1 MIKNIHSYCKV
12 KSTTEREV
20 HAGSGY
26 CQNCEYYNS
35 KIDKKNKV
43 QINIVSNIGEFKN
56 AMKRLSSENHEK
68 SDAKKKDE
76 KKIKNKLLVIGV

>member
-1 MIKNIHSYCKV
+1 MEFYKKYEKCLSQINDN
-12 KSTTEREV
+12 E
-20 HAGSGY
+20 
-26 CQNCEYYNS
+26 
-35 KIDKKNKV
+35 KNKV